1 MSALNGYNLK
11 NGGKSHSNNPVTK
24 KEMEELMRQFPD

>member
-11 NGGKSHSNNPVTK
+11 NGGKQQSNDPLDRK
-24 KEMEELMRQFPD
+24 GMENLMRQFPD

>member
-11 NGGKSHSNNPVTK
+11 NGGTNKSTNPLNR
-24 KEMEELMRQFPD
+24 KEMEELMRKFPD